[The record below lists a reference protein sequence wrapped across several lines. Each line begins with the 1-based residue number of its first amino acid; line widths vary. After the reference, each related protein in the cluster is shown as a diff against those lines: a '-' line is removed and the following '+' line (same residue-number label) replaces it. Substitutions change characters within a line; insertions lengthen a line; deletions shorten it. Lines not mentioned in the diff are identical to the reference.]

1 MKRRVLLLSPVPTHP
16 QTAGNRTRV
25 ASLLQV
31 LLELGYD
38 LTFVHARQED
48 GDDAV
53 MRQVWGQAYK
63 SIGYSWPPA
72 RFDTRLKRKLFSRFS
87 DTAKYAVHIDE
98 WYDPALDT
106 QISELHR
113 ATRFHAVIASYVFF
127 SRVLLNFGP
136 EVRRIIDTHDAFA
149 NRHRQY
155 LAHGETPKWFSTTPR
170 GEGTAFDRAD
180 LVFAIQDREKKEF
193 AKLMQTPVVTLGHI
207 TPVDPLA
214 SISNGRIL
222 FVASDNGIN
231 VHGINHFINNIFPA
245 IRQQFAGAVLAIA
258 GSVCRS
264 LAGGEGIELLG
275 RVEDLRETY
284 ARSSVV
290 INPVQFKTGVAI
302 KNLEALG
309 YGKPL
314 VTALIGS
321 EGMEAGRGT
330 AYLAA
335 QSDEVFATQVVSIL
349 KDQDFAADLS
359 RSALVYITKYNQAI
373 RDELVLAIGP
383 AQVT

>member
-1 MKRRVLLLSPVPTHP
+1 MRRRVLVLSPVPTHP

-25 ASLLQV
+25 ASLLQTLV
-31 LLELGYD
+31 ELGYD
-38 LTFVHARQED
+38 VTFLHARQEE
-48 GDDAV
+48 GDDSA
-53 MRQVWGQAYK
+53 MRQLWGAAYK
-63 SIGYSWPPA
+63 SIGYSWPPP
-72 RFDTRLKRKLFSRFS
+72 RFDTRLKRKLLGRFS

-98 WYDPALDT
+98 WYDPSLDA
-106 QISELHR
+106 QLSELHR
-113 ATRFHAVIASYVFF
+113 RTPFHAVIASYVFF
-127 SRVLLNFGP
+127 SRALLNFGP

-170 GEGTAFDRAD
+170 GEGAAFDRAD
-180 LVFAIQDREKKEF
+180 LVFAIQDREKNEF
-193 AKLMQTPVVTLGHI
+193 AKLTRTQVVTLGHI
-207 TPVDPLA
+207 TPVDPL
-214 SISNGRIL
+214 SSGTHGRIL

-231 VHGINHFINNIFPA
+231 VHGINHFINNILPA
-245 IRQQFAGAVLAIA
+245 VRQQFPSAILAVA

-264 LAGGEGIELLG
+264 LTGGAGIELLG
-275 RVEDLRETY
+275 RVEDLRGAY
-284 ARSSVV
+284 ANANVV

-335 QSDEVFATQVVSIL
+335 QSDEQFATQVVSIL
-349 KDQDFAADLS
+349 MGHEFAAELS
-359 RSALVYITKYNQAI
+359 RCALTYISKCNQAI
-373 RDELVLAIGP
+373 RDGLVLAIGP
-383 AQVT
+383 AQAS

>member
-25 ASLLQV
+25 GSLLQT

-38 LTFVHARQED
+38 VTFLHARQEE
-48 GDDAV
+48 GDDLD
-53 MRQVWGQAYK
+53 MRQIWGQAYK
-63 SIGYSWPPA
+63 SIGYAWPLA
-72 RFDTRLKRKLFSRFS
+72 RYDTRLKRKLFGRFS
-87 DTAKYAVHIDE
+87 ADAKYAVHIDE
-98 WYDPALDT
+98 WYDPALDSEL
-106 QISELHR
+106 SELHR
-113 ATRFHAVIASYVFF
+113 LAPFHAVIASYVFF
-127 SRVLLNFGP
+127 SRALLNFGP
-136 EVRRIIDTHDAFA
+136 EVRLIIDTHDAFA

-170 GEGTAFDRAD
+170 GEGIAFDRAD

-193 AKLMQTPVVTLGHI
+193 AKLTRTPVVTLGHI

-214 SISNGRIL
+214 SVANGRIL

-245 IRQQFAGAVLAIA
+245 IRQQIPSAVLVIA

-264 LAGGEGIELLG
+264 LAEGEGIKLLG
-275 RVEDLRETY
+275 RVDDLRSTY
-284 ARSSVV
+284 ADSSVV

-314 VTALIGS
+314 VTAVIGS

-335 QSDEVFATQVVSIL
+335 QTDDEFASQVVSIL
-349 KDQDFAADLS
+349 MDRAFSEELS
-359 RSALVYITKYNQAI
+359 RHALAYITNCNQTI
-373 RDELVLAIGP
+373 RDELIRAIGP
-383 AQVT
+383 EHAT

>member
-25 ASLLQV
+25 GSLLHT

-38 LTFVHARQED
+38 VTFLHARQEE
-48 GDDAV
+48 GDDLA
-53 MRQVWGQAYK
+53 MRQIWGQAYK
-63 SIGYSWPPA
+63 SIGYAWPPA
-72 RFDTRLKRKLFSRFS
+72 RYDTRLKRKLFGRFS
-87 DTAKYAVHIDE
+87 ADAKYAVHIDE
-98 WYDPALDT
+98 WYDPALDSEL
-106 QISELHR
+106 SELHR
-113 ATRFHAVIASYVFF
+113 LAPFHAVIASYVFF
-127 SRVLLNFGP
+127 SRALLNFGP
-136 EVRRIIDTHDAFA
+136 EVRLIIDTHDAFA

-170 GEGTAFDRAD
+170 GEGIAFDRAD

-193 AKLMQTPVVTLGHI
+193 AKLTRTPVVTLGHI

-214 SISNGRIL
+214 SVANGRIL

-245 IRQQFAGAVLAIA
+245 IRQQIPSAVLVIA

-264 LAGGEGIELLG
+264 LAEGEGIKLLG
-275 RVEDLRETY
+275 RVDDLRSTY
-284 ARSSVV
+284 ADSSVV

-314 VTALIGS
+314 VTAVIGS

-335 QSDEVFATQVVSIL
+335 QTDDEFASQVVSIL
-349 KDQDFAADLS
+349 MDRAFSEELS
-359 RSALVYITKYNQAI
+359 RHALAYITNCNQTI
-373 RDELVLAIGP
+373 RDELIRAIGP
-383 AQVT
+383 EHAT

>member
-1 MKRRVLLLSPVPTHP
+1 MRRRVLLLSPVPTHP

-25 ASLLQV
+25 ASLLQT

-38 LTFVHARQED
+38 VTFLHARQEE
-48 GDDAV
+48 GDDSA
-53 MRQVWGQAYK
+53 MRKIWGQAYK
-63 SIGYSWPPA
+63 SIGYSWPAA
-72 RFDTRLKRKLFSRFS
+72 RFNTRLKRKLFGRFS
-87 DTAKYAVHIDE
+87 SDAKYAVHIDE
-98 WYDPALDT
+98 WYDPALDS
-106 QISELHR
+106 QLSDLHR
-113 ATRFHAVIASYVFF
+113 VSHFHAVIASYVFF
-127 SRVLLNFGP
+127 SRALLNFGP

-155 LAHGETPKWFSTTPR
+155 LAHGETPKWFSTTRR
-170 GEGTAFDRAD
+170 GEATAFDRAD
-180 LVFAIQDREKKEF
+180 LVFAIQDREKNEF
-193 AKLMQTPVVTLGHI
+193 TKLTRTPVVTLGHI
-207 TPVDPLA
+207 TPVDPLG

-231 VHGINHFINNIFPA
+231 VHGINHFINTIFPA
-245 IRQQFAGAVLAIA
+245 IRQQFPTAVVTIA

-264 LAGGEGIELLG
+264 LASGEGIELLG
-275 RVEDLRETY
+275 RVEDLRSTY
-284 ARSSVV
+284 ANSSVV

-335 QSDEVFATQVVSIL
+335 QSDEQFATQVVSIL
-349 KDQDFAADLS
+349 MDHVFAAELS
-359 RSALVYITKYNQAI
+359 RCALTYITQNNQAI

-383 AQVT
+383 VHAT